1 MLSCIR
7 HRGSLDAWVEKL
19 STRPPPAEFRPILW
33 LGLTQLLL
41 LDGISDHAALHETLE
56 AAKAAR
62 FPKAMIGFANG
73 LFRNAQR
80 QQKDLYAWLEK
91 QPVWVRLSHPEA
103 LYHRWE
109 EKWGAEKAE
118 AICRWNQ
125 ERSRTFVRATPA
137 TRQVTDELTPVEGHP
152 GFYLLARGMSPTRLP
167 DFAEGAWYVQ
177 DPSTA
182 IAPALLDARAGE
194 QVLDACAAP
203 GGKSALIAEA
213 LGQAGKGLLAMDAH
227 PGRLE
232 RLRENMLRLG
242 LSGVETRCG
251 EMRDLAEASF
261 DAILLDVP
269 CSNTGVLQRRPE
281 ARWRFTRRKL
291 REHTDLQSRLLDDAV
306 RLLKPGGRILYSTCS
321 IEPEETTEQIT
332 DFLSR
337 HPGFALESQRL
348 LLPGEENCDG
358 AFAARLTRSGS

>member
-1 MLSCIR
+1 
-7 HRGSLDAWVEKL
+7 VEKL
-19 STRPPPAEFRPILW
+19 SSRPPPPEFRPILW

-80 QQKDLYAWLEK
+80 QREDLQAWLAV
-91 QPVWVRLSHPEA
+91 QPVWVRLSHPET
-103 LYHRWE
+103 LYRRWE
-109 EKWGAEKAE
+109 ELWGAEKAE

-137 TRQVTDELTPVEGHP
+137 TGEVPEDLSPVEGHT
-152 GFYLLARGMSPTRLP
+152 GFYLLPRGISPTRLP
-167 DFAEGAWYVQ
+167 GFAEGAWYVQ

-182 IAPALLDARAGE
+182 IAPAMLDAHTGE
-194 QVLDACAAP
+194 RILDACAAP
-203 GGKSALIAEA
+203 GGKSAILAET
-213 LGQAGKGLLAMDAH
+213 LGQKGKGLLAMDTH
-227 PGRLE
+227 PARLE

-242 LSGVETRCG
+242 LSGVETRLG
-251 EMRDLAEASF
+251 EMNQLPPGGF

-281 ARWRFTRRKL
+281 ARWRFNRRKL
-291 REHTDLQSRLLDDAV
+291 REHSELQSRLLEDAV
-306 RLLKPGGRILYSTCS
+306 RLLKPRGRILYSTCS
-321 IEPEETTEQIT
+321 IEPEETTAQVRQ
-332 DFLSR
+332 FLSN
-337 HPGFALESQRL
+337 HPDFSLESEQL
-348 LLPGEENCDG
+348 LLPGERNCDG
-358 AFAARLTRSGS
+358 AFAAVLRRFPLLCQP